1 MSAKLIFLHSETF
14 DLSGTRISENDQG
27 NTSEVAKDM
36 ESSVRLNVT
45 EESEM
50 DGSTEPMV
58 VRSDVEAQPAD
69 NSIQTERQ
77 QVERFNLGL
86 HEMDSQEQLKA
97 ISDIEELR
105 TSQHDP
111 LGEFYE
117 METERGNVEVA
128 DAVNCSQ
135 EPLKAISDIE
145 ELRTS
150 QHDPLGEFNEIETDR
165 GFVEVADGVSGF
177 LVNGLESLSATEP
190 VSGDICNMPADDAVQ
205 PSLMDKTDDASASLQ
220 IDASCMSPDNKLD
233 ARTIEGDAFIVDM
246 SNEKAI
252 DAIEILEHG
261 IEISAHLQSDCLEPA
276 ENIKASLAS
285 ECHNLA
291 FENGN
296 QPFEEAGND
305 KPGALSEDG
314 VLPADS
320 NCDEKDP
327 TSSFMCMGEIKID
340 SIHSVELD
348 LDVNN
353 PSLNV
358 KEHTECQE
366 ADRISIMD
374 GEVPVL
380 DHLGGEDRS
389 VSFTSFFL
397 QQFLVNFFSWMVGL
411 VLFDFVLCS
420 MIFSIFFLLSS
431 ELRNYLPRKMQKN
444 LGYILMWL

>member
-36 ESSVRLNVT
+36 ESSVRLN
-45 EESEM
+45 
-50 DGSTEPMV
+50 
-58 VRSDVEAQPAD
+58 
-69 NSIQTERQ
+69 TERQ
-77 QVERFNLGL
+77 QVESFNLGL

-165 GFVEVADGVSGF
+165 GFVEVADG
-177 LVNGLESLSATEP
+177 
-190 VSGDICNMPADDAVQ
+190 

-252 DAIEILEHG
+252 DAIEIVEHG

-296 QPFEEAGND
+296 QPLEEAGND

-380 DHLGGEDRS
+380 D
-389 VSFTSFFL
+389 
-397 QQFLVNFFSWMVGL
+397 
-411 VLFDFVLCS
+411 
-420 MIFSIFFLLSS
+420 LS
-431 ELRNYLPRKMQKN
+431 R
-444 LGYILMWL
+444 W